1 MLHGLT
7 GRRTYGVLPFQ
18 HGLGIDEEDGLR
30 VSLRGAVR
38 ESVVA
43 PPVGDDVLRVAVCAV
58 PLMSNFTDV
67 DALAAEPGVVVRFV
81 DRAEELVDADLVVV
95 PGTRGT
101 VRALRW
107 LRERGLADALAR
119 RAAEGRPVLGICGG
133 FQVLGE
139 HIEDD
144 VESREGSVAGLGL
157 LPVRV
162 RFAREKTLARPVGE
176 ALGEPVEGYEIHHGV
191 AEVAGG
197 EAFLDGCRV
206 GEMWGT
212 HWHGSLESDGFRRRF
227 LAGWRGRPAPLRPR
241 ARTSFAALREEQLD
255 LLGDLIEEHADTDA
269 LLSLIEKGA
278 PAGLPFIAP
287 GAPVTGGPGTRPRP
301 PRPLPERS
309 FECHHAPRHQGGPVS
324 TPYPFTALVG
334 QDDLRLALLLNAVS
348 PAVGGVLVR
357 GEKGTAK
364 STAVRALSALLP
376 EVPVVAGC
384 RFSLRPGRRRPELP
398 RRPAR
403 GGRRAARPARM
414 VELPV
419 GASEDRLV
427 GALDIER
434 ALAEGVKAF
443 EPGLLADA
451 HRGILYVDEV
461 NLLHDHLVDLLLD
474 AAAMGA
480 SYVEREGVSVRH
492 AARFLLVGTMN
503 PEEGE
508 LRPQLLDRFGLTVEV
523 AASRETDQRVEVV
536 RRRLAHDDDP
546 EAFAGRWA
554 DEEAALRD
562 RVVAA
567 RALLPQVVLG
577 DGALRQIAAT
587 CAAFEVDGM
596 RADIVMARTATAL
609 AAWAGRTDVRSED
622 VRQAALL
629 ALPHRRRRNP
639 FDAPGLDED
648 KLDETLDEAREDD
661 APEPPGSP
669 EPPEGDDDPDGGP
682 GGGGGQPPA
691 DGGPDSPGLPPQQS
705 RDQAEDRNQGEGAG
719 QEDAPAPQAPAA
731 GGPGE
736 QGAVSAAEPF
746 RTRMLSVPGIGEGA
760 AGRRSRARTEHG
772 RTTGSRRP
780 RGALTKLHLAATVQA
795 AAPHQRARGR
805 SGTGLVVRRDDLRQA
820 TREGREGNLV
830 LFVVDASGSMAAR
843 QRMSAVK
850 GAVLSLLLDAYQRRD
865 KVGLVT
871 FRGSAAEVAL
881 PPTSSVDAAAARLET
896 LPTGGRT
903 PLAAGLLRAHDVL
916 RVERLR
922 DAARRPL
929 LVVVT
934 DGRATGGV
942 EPVAQAGRAARLF
955 AADGVASVV
964 VDCESGYVRLGLAG
978 QLAGELGGTAV
989 TLDEL
994 RADSIAGLVKDVQG
1008 HGNHSRKAA

>member
-1 MLHGLT
+1 M
-7 GRRTYGVLPFQ
+7 
-18 HGLGIDEEDGLR
+18 
-30 VSLRGAVR
+30 
-38 ESVVA
+38 
-43 PPVGDDVLRVAVCAV
+43 
-58 PLMSNFTDV
+58 
-67 DALAAEPGVVVRFV
+67 
-81 DRAEELVDADLVVV
+81 
-95 PGTRGT
+95 
-101 VRALRW
+101 
-107 LRERGLADALAR
+107 
-119 RAAEGRPVLGICGG
+119 
-133 FQVLGE
+133 
-139 HIEDD
+139 
-144 VESREGSVAGLGL
+144 
-157 LPVRV
+157 
-162 RFAREKTLARPVGE
+162 
-176 ALGEPVEGYEIHHGV
+176 
-191 AEVAGG
+191 
-197 EAFLDGCRV
+197 
-206 GEMWGT
+206 
-212 HWHGSLESDGFRRRF
+212 
-227 LAGWRGRPAPLRPR
+227 
-241 ARTSFAALREEQLD
+241 
-255 LLGDLIEEHADTDA
+255 
-269 LLSLIEKGA
+269 
-278 PAGLPFIAP
+278 
-287 GAPVTGGPGTRPRP
+287 
-301 PRPLPERS
+301 
-309 FECHHAPRHQGGPVS
+309 S
-324 TPYPFTALVG
+324 TPFPFTAVVG

-376 EVPVVAGC
+376 AVDVVPGC
-384 RFSLRPGRRRPELP
+384 RFSCA
-398 RRPAR
+398 PAAPDPNCPD
-403 GGRRAARPARM
+403 GPHKTAAGTKRPARM

-523 AASRETDQRVEVV
+523 SASREPDQRVEVV

-546 EAFAGRWA
+546 EVFAARWA
-554 DEEAALRD
+554 EEEAAVRA
-562 RVVAA
+562 RIVAA
-567 RALLPQVVLG
+567 RELLPSVRLG

-609 AAWAGRTDVRSED
+609 AAWAGRTDVHAED

-648 KLDETLDEAREDD
+648 RLDETLEEFGG
-661 APEPPGSP
+661 P
-669 EPPEGDDDPDGGP
+669 DDDPDPDPGGP
-682 GGGGGQPPA
+682 GGGRPSPDDAPQGGDTAARPEAGESGQPGA
-691 DGGPDSPGLPPQQS
+691 S
-705 RDQAEDRNQGEGAG
+705 GAG
-719 QEDAPAPQAPAA
+719 EQQAVRAS
-731 GGPGE
+731 
-736 QGAVSAAEPF
+736 QPF
-746 RTRMLSVPGIGEGA
+746 RTKVLTVPGLGDGA

-772 RTTGSRRP
+772 RTTGARRP
-780 RGALTKLHLAATVQA
+780 RGALTELHLAATVRA

-805 SGTGLVVRRDDLRQA
+805 SGPGLVVRRDDLRQA

-843 QRMSAVK
+843 QRMGAVK

-871 FRGSAAEVAL
+871 FRGSAADVAL
-881 PPTSSVDAAAARLET
+881 PPTSSVDAAAARLKS

-903 PLAAGLLRAHDVL
+903 PLAAGLLKAHDVL

-922 DAARRPL
+922 DPARRAL
-929 LVVVT
+929 VVVVT
-934 DGRATGGV
+934 DGRATGGA
-942 EPVAQAGRAARLF
+942 EPVALAGRAAALL
-955 AADGVASVV
+955 AAEGVASVV
-964 VDCESGYVRLGLAG
+964 VDCESGPVRLGLAG
-978 QLAGELGGTAV
+978 RLAGELGGTAV
-989 TLDEL
+989 TLDGL
-994 RADSIAGLVKDVQG
+994 RADSITGLVRNVQE
-1008 HGNHSRKAA
+1008 SQRTARRAA

>member
-1 MLHGLT
+1 M
-7 GRRTYGVLPFQ
+7 
-18 HGLGIDEEDGLR
+18 
-30 VSLRGAVR
+30 
-38 ESVVA
+38 
-43 PPVGDDVLRVAVCAV
+43 
-58 PLMSNFTDV
+58 
-67 DALAAEPGVVVRFV
+67 
-81 DRAEELVDADLVVV
+81 
-95 PGTRGT
+95 
-101 VRALRW
+101 
-107 LRERGLADALAR
+107 
-119 RAAEGRPVLGICGG
+119 
-133 FQVLGE
+133 
-139 HIEDD
+139 
-144 VESREGSVAGLGL
+144 
-157 LPVRV
+157 
-162 RFAREKTLARPVGE
+162 
-176 ALGEPVEGYEIHHGV
+176 
-191 AEVAGG
+191 
-197 EAFLDGCRV
+197 
-206 GEMWGT
+206 
-212 HWHGSLESDGFRRRF
+212 
-227 LAGWRGRPAPLRPR
+227 
-241 ARTSFAALREEQLD
+241 
-255 LLGDLIEEHADTDA
+255 
-269 LLSLIEKGA
+269 
-278 PAGLPFIAP
+278 
-287 GAPVTGGPGTRPRP
+287 
-301 PRPLPERS
+301 
-309 FECHHAPRHQGGPVS
+309 S
-324 TPYPFTALVG
+324 TPFPFTAVVG

-376 EVPVVAGC
+376 TVDVVAGC
-384 RFSLRPGRRRPELP
+384 RFSCDPAAPDPACPDGPHEPGAYES
-398 RRPAR
+398 
-403 GGRRAARPARM
+403 RPARM

-523 AASRETDQRVEVV
+523 AASREPDQRVEVV
-536 RRRLAHDDDP
+536 RRRLAYDDDP
-546 EAFAGRWA
+546 AGFATRWA
-554 DEEAALRD
+554 GEEAAVRQ
-562 RVVAA
+562 RIMAA
-567 RALLPQVVLG
+567 RELLPSVRLG

-609 AAWAGRTDVRSED
+609 AAWAGRTEVLAED

-648 KLDETLDEAREDD
+648 KLDQTLEEFSG
-661 APEPPGSP
+661 ESGES
-669 EPPEGDDDPDGGP
+669 GDDDPEPDGP
-682 GGGGGQPPA
+682 GGGGGQPKPDEGPQGDGDA
-691 DGGPDSPGLPPQQS
+691 DGSARPEAGESDGVP
-705 RDQAEDRNQGEGAG
+705 RQAGAG
-719 QEDAPAPQAPAA
+719 EQAPA
-731 GGPGE
+731 
-736 QGAVSAAEPF
+736 QAAEPF
-746 RTRMLSVPGIGEGA
+746 RTKVLSVPGIGEGA

-772 RTTGSRRP
+772 RTTGARRP

-805 SGTGLVVRRDDLRQA
+805 SGPGLVLRRDDLRQA

-871 FRGSAAEVAL
+871 FRGAAADVAL
-881 PPTSSVDAAAARLET
+881 PPTSSVEAAASRLES

-903 PLAAGLLRAHDVL
+903 PLAAGLLKAHGVL

-922 DAARRPL
+922 DPARRAL
-929 LVVVT
+929 VVVVT
-934 DGRATGGV
+934 DGRATGGP
-942 EPVAQAGRAARLF
+942 EPVALAGRAARLF

-964 VDCESGYVRLGLAG
+964 VDCESGPVRLGLAG

-1008 HGNHSRKAA
+1008 RSRRAA

>member
-1 MLHGLT
+1 MT
-7 GRRTYGVLPFQ
+7 TPF
-18 HGLGIDEEDGLR
+18 
-30 VSLRGAVR
+30 
-38 ESVVA
+38 
-43 PPVGDDVLRVAVCAV
+43 
-58 PLMSNFTDV
+58 
-67 DALAAEPGVVVRFV
+67 
-81 DRAEELVDADLVVV
+81 
-95 PGTRGT
+95 
-101 VRALRW
+101 
-107 LRERGLADALAR
+107 
-119 RAAEGRPVLGICGG
+119 
-133 FQVLGE
+133 
-139 HIEDD
+139 
-144 VESREGSVAGLGL
+144 
-157 LPVRV
+157 
-162 RFAREKTLARPVGE
+162 
-176 ALGEPVEGYEIHHGV
+176 
-191 AEVAGG
+191 
-197 EAFLDGCRV
+197 
-206 GEMWGT
+206 
-212 HWHGSLESDGFRRRF
+212 
-227 LAGWRGRPAPLRPR
+227 
-241 ARTSFAALREEQLD
+241 
-255 LLGDLIEEHADTDA
+255 
-269 LLSLIEKGA
+269 
-278 PAGLPFIAP
+278 
-287 GAPVTGGPGTRPRP
+287 
-301 PRPLPERS
+301 
-309 FECHHAPRHQGGPVS
+309 
-324 TPYPFTALVG
+324 PFTAVVG

-376 EVPVVAGC
+376 KVAVVPGC
-384 RFSLRPGRRRPELP
+384 RFSCD
-398 RRPAR
+398 PAAPDPSCPD
-403 GGRRAARPARM
+403 GPHESGSGAERPARM

-523 AASRETDQRVEVV
+523 AASREPEQRVEVV
-536 RRRLAHDDDP
+536 RRRLAYDDDP
-546 EAFAGRWA
+546 AGFAARWA
-554 DEEAALRD
+554 DEEAAVRG
-562 RVVAA
+562 RIVAA
-567 RALLPQVVLG
+567 RQLLPQVRLG

-609 AAWAGRTDVRSED
+609 AAWAGRTDVLAED

-648 KLDETLDEAREDD
+648 KLDETLEQFS
-661 APEPPGSP
+661 G
-669 EPPEGDDDPDGGP
+669 EGDEDPDPDGPG

-691 DGGPDSPGLPPQQS
+691 DSDDGPQGGDTAARPE
-705 RDQAEDRNQGEGAG
+705 AGEGEPQESGAG
-719 QEDAPAPQAPAA
+719 S
-731 GGPGE
+731 GE
-736 QGAVSAAEPF
+736 QQAVRAAEPF
-746 RTRMLSVPGIGEGA
+746 RTKVLSVPGIGEGA

-772 RTTGSRRP
+772 RTTGARRP

-805 SGTGLVVRRDDLRQA
+805 SGPGLVVRRDDLRQA

-871 FRGSAAEVAL
+871 FRGSAADVAL
-881 PPTSSVDAAAARLET
+881 PPTSSVDAAAARLES

-903 PLAAGLLRAHDVL
+903 PLAAGLLKAHDVL

-922 DAARRPL
+922 DPARRAL
-929 LVVVT
+929 VVVVT
-934 DGRATGGV
+934 DGRATGGP
-942 EPVAQAGRAARLF
+942 EPVALAGRAARLF
-955 AADGVASVV
+955 AAEGVASVV
-964 VDCESGYVRLGLAG
+964 VDCESGPVRLGLAG

-994 RADSIAGLVKDVQG
+994 RAESIAGLVKDVQ
-1008 HGNHSRKAA
+1008 RRAA